1 MMPWKTYRAKVKK
14 EIKAMQFLDKDSA
27 AEIIRMTTGIRE
39 EKTVDPANGSLVP
52 ILIIQVYESEVQA
65 ALGDWVAID
74 SNGVP
79 YPIKPEV
86 FEAGYEEVTAEIP
99 Q

>member
-1 MMPWKTYRAKVKK
+1 MTGFKSYRAKVKK
-14 EIKAMQFLDKDSA
+14 EIMAMQFLGKDSA
-27 AEIIRMTTGIRE
+27 TEIVRMTTGVRE
-39 EKTVDPANGSLVP
+39 EKVADQQGNLIP
-52 ILIIQVYESEVQA
+52 ILIIQVYDSEVQA

-79 YPIKPEV
+79 YPIKPSV